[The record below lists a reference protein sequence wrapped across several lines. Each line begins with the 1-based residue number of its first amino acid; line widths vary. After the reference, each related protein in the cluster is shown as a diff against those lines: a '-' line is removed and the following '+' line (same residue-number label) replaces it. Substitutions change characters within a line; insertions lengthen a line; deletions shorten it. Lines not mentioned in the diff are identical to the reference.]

1 MIRNAVRGWALETT
15 VSRKLRFAFAL
26 AVLLAIFATFA
37 GKPRH
42 EGDVL
47 EYAAMAAAI
56 ANHGSPDI
64 RPGDVPLARAVADA
78 PYLAQTFDEL
88 EAGLRDP
95 KVQWPKPGFERT
107 RDGSAVYSIHFFTY
121 STAGAVALTAMDVLG
136 LPLGHTFVV
145 VNMVAVF
152 VLGMCLF
159 RLLGTPWRAGAGVL
173 LFMLCGGVLY
183 WNWSSPEIATAASL
197 LGALALFATGAPVAG
212 GLLAGLAASH
222 NPPLVFFAGFGPLF
236 YVLLN
241 YRIGQG
247 IRAALTPL
255 LTLRMIA
262 GVVLCT
268 ALALAPPA
276 ISMINFGEP
285 SLIAKYS
292 TIPALI
298 GLPRLESFFLDP
310 NQGMIVAVPALAV
323 VLAVFGWRVPE
334 RRERRRYVLLLACA
348 AAFTLALALPALS
361 ALNWN
366 SGARGVM
373 RYGFWTAMPLLFAF
387 LLYLRAH
394 KAWPGILVGS
404 LVLLQLLVMTNAR
417 SYEASEF
424 SPAGHW
430 LLRNAPDWYTPDP
443 EIFFERLVHAE
454 LPMDREKTYSY
465 TVDGKIRKTLY
476 NNMGS
481 GIQKLCGAGSAIEN
495 RSFDAGYGG
504 WRYFNGEPRCT
515 SSEQMTSEQLIQRRL
530 LGEGW
535 SGFERGG
542 GNWDGAWSNG
552 ERSHITLRPPGQRR
566 SAMLTLRGHYYEGN
580 SRTRLEVN
588 GHDFGWVALDRGDAF
603 DIGEALTGK
612 ERQIDIV
619 LEHEMPGG
627 PSAPAGD
634 GRKIAYFLRGVELH

>member
-1 MIRNAVRGWALETT
+1 MNRNAIRGWTLVFN
-15 VSRKLRFAFAL
+15 VSRKLRFALSL
-26 AVLLAIFATFA
+26 AVLLAIFGTFA

-42 EGDVL
+42 EGDVM

-56 ANHGSPDI
+56 ANHGTPDV
-64 RPGDVPLARAVADA
+64 RPSDVALARAVADA
-78 PYLAQTFDEL
+78 PYLAQSFDEL
-88 EAGLRDP
+88 ELGLKDQ
-95 KVQWPKPGFERT
+95 KVLWPKPGFERT
-107 RDGSAVYSIHFFTY
+107 PDGSAVYSIHFFMY
-121 STAGAVALTAMDVLG
+121 SAAGAVALTALGALG
-136 LPLGHTFVV
+136 LPLGHSFVL

-152 VLGMCLF
+152 VLGMSLY

-173 LFMLCGGVLY
+173 LFMLCGGILY
-183 WNWSSPEIATAASL
+183 WNWSSPEIATASL
-197 LGALALFATGAPVAG
+197 LLGGLSLFATGAPVAG

-236 YVLLN
+236 NVLLN
-241 YRIGQG
+241 YRAGAG
-247 IRAALTPL
+247 LRAALAPL
-255 LTLRMIA
+255 VTLRMFA
-262 GVVLCT
+262 GVMLCT

-276 ISMINFGEP
+276 ISMMNFGEP

-298 GLPRLESFFLDP
+298 GLPRLQSFFLDP

-323 VLAVFGWRVPE
+323 VLVIFGWRVPE
-334 RRERRRYVLLLACA
+334 LRERRRHVLLLATA
-348 AAFTLALALPALS
+348 AAFTLALALPALA

-394 KAWPGILVGS
+394 KAWPGILVGV
-404 LVLLQLLVMTNAR
+404 LILLQLFAMANAR
-417 SYEASEF
+417 SYDTLEF

-430 LLRNAPDWYTPDP
+430 MLRNAPGWYTPDP
-443 EIFFERLVHAE
+443 EIFYERLVHGE
-454 LPMDREKTYSY
+454 LPMDRDRTFSY
-465 TVDGKIRKTLY
+465 TVDGKMRKTLF
-476 NNMGS
+476 NNEGS
-481 GIQKLCGAGSAIEN
+481 GIRKLCGEGSALEN

-515 SSEQMTSEQLIQRRL
+515 SSERMTAEQLLQRRL

-535 SGFERGG
+535 STFERGEG
-542 GNWDGAWSNG
+542 IWTGMWSDGS
-552 ERSHITLRPPGQRR
+552 RSRITLRPPGQRLT
-566 SAMLTLRGHYYEGN
+566 AMLTLRGHYYEGN
-580 SRTRLEVN
+580 TRTRLQVN
-588 GHDFGWVALDRGDAF
+588 GHDFGWLALDRNDAI
-603 DIGEALTGK
+603 DIGEALSEN
-612 ERQIDIV
+612 ERQIEIL

-627 PSAPAGD
+627 RAAPAGD

>member
-1 MIRNAVRGWALETT
+1 MNRNAVRGWSMVFTI
-15 VSRKLRFAFAL
+15 SRKMRFAL
-26 AVLLAIFATFA
+26 ALAVTLAVFGSFA

-42 EGDVL
+42 EGDVM

-56 ANHGSPDI
+56 ANHGTPEI
-64 RPGDVPLARAVADA
+64 RPSDVALARVVADA
-78 PYLAQTFDEL
+78 PYLAQPFDEL
-88 EAGLRDP
+88 ETGLKDP
-95 KVQWPKPGFERT
+95 KVLWPKPGFQRT
-107 RDGSAVYSIHFFTY
+107 TDGSAVYSIHFFSY
-121 STAGAVALTAMDVLG
+121 SVAGAVALTVLGALG
-136 LPLGHTFVV
+136 LPLGHSFVL

-152 VLGMCLF
+152 VLGMSLY
-159 RLLGTPWRAGAGVL
+159 RLLGTPWRASAGVL
-173 LFMLCGGVLY
+173 LFMLCGGILY
-183 WNWSSPEIATAASL
+183 WNWSSPEIATASL
-197 LGALALFATGAPVAG
+197 LLAALSLFATGAHVVG

-236 YVLLN
+236 HVLLN
-241 YRIGQG
+241 FQARAGL
-247 IRAALTPL
+247 RAALMPL
-255 LTLRMIA
+255 LTLRMVA
-262 GVVLCT
+262 GVLLCV
-268 ALALAPPA
+268 ALAIAPPA

-323 VLAVFGWRVPE
+323 VLAVFGWRVPDLN
-334 RRERRRYVLLLACA
+334 ERRRYVLLLACS

-394 KAWPGILVGS
+394 KEWPGILVGT
-404 LVLLQLLVMTNAR
+404 LVLLQLLVMANAR

-476 NNMGS
+476 NNAGS
-481 GIQKLCGAGSAIEN
+481 GIQELCGPGSAIEN

-515 SSEQMTSEQLIQRRL
+515 SSEQMSAEQLVQRRL

-535 SGFERGG
+535 STFERGEG
-542 GNWDGAWSNG
+542 VWTGIWSDGT
-552 ERSHITLRPPGQRR
+552 RSRITLRPPGQRL
-566 SAMLTLRGHYYEGN
+566 SAMLTVRGHYYEGN
-580 SRTRLEVN
+580 TRTRLRVN
-588 GHDFGWVALDRGDAF
+588 GHDLGWISLDRSDAI
-603 DIGEALTGK
+603 DIGEALSQN

-619 LEHEMPGG
+619 LEHELPGG
-627 PSAPAGD
+627 TAAPAGD